1 MEKYDKEGKLFGVI
15 ITTLT
20 IDSMMSTEA
29 LETCLQSAFRV
40 GHYFCTDTQVA
51 DDVAKGR

>member
-1 MEKYDKEGKLFGVI
+1 MFSVI
-15 ITTLT
+15 NTALSF
-20 IDSMMSTEA
+20 DSMMSTES
-29 LETCLQSAFRV
+29 LQTCLQSAFRV